1 MQMSVRHLAELAG
14 GDDEEPVRLEA
25 AIALAKLKVLQDET
39 VTPLVAAMTNLR
51 LNHKRRLRVVQVVES
66 LPPLAILVQ
75 ALVQTMDKAT
85 TAARDAATPVDAM
98 AAASMAEQSRSAL
111 NRLKVSNEEEAM
123 DLISLFADTKCRPYV
138 FPPLESFFNEQRKQE
153 ATKVDEDE
161 PSSPLD
167 TGSVWGGLGSLG
179 VSSAGGGGFV
189 SLVPIDKL
197 RQLAGWEGR
206 GRWTSPSLEAAFL
219 LRRLYWADAVDV

>member
-1 MQMSVRHLAELAG
+1 
-14 GDDEEPVRLEA
+14 
-25 AIALAKLKVLQDET
+25 
-39 VTPLVAAMTNLR
+39 
-51 LNHKRRLRVVQVVES
+51 VVQVVES

-167 TGSVWGGLGSLG
+167 TGSVWGGLGSL
-179 VSSAGGGGFV
+179 VIPP
-189 SLVPIDKL
+189 SLVVLMVHRVSPL
-197 RQLAGWEGR
+197 R
-206 GRWTSPSLEAAFL
+206 
-219 LRRLYWADAVDV
+219 AVVAL